1 MENSLYKR
9 NYSLDIVRII
19 AVLAVVMIH
28 SSASFVM
35 NNPLNTNEFIFGN
48 LFDSLSR
55 IGVPLFLMISGALF
69 LDKNKE
75 VTLKTILSKN
85 IKNLA
90 IIIITWSI
98 IYSVVF
104 EVLLAPSMGKTV
116 DVRSIID
123 GLINCT
129 YQNGSY
135 HMWYLYMIVGLYI
148 ITPFLKKFVCKDN
161 KEMVLFFIIISFC
174 LQFFTPVIN
183 AIDKLGLNLSFI
195 NIWIDKFY
203 LDFFGGYIT
212 YFLVGWYIVHI
223 GIKRKW
229 HRCII
234 YFLGAVSLISIVF
247 YVHFTGDYNNAY
259 ADIGAPVFLYS
270 VSVFLALNTINWNL
284 KEKTAKKIVELSKLT
299 FGVYIVHAMLITIY
313 SLIFPYNKYSALY
326 ILVCFVVVV
335 FCSLLISYS
344 ISKIP
349 VLKKIV
355 KA

>member
-55 IGVPLFLMISGALF
+55 IGVPLFLMSSGALF

-129 YQNGSY
+129 YQNA
-135 HMWYLYMIVGLYI
+135 L
-148 ITPFLKKFVCKDN
+148 
-161 KEMVLFFIIISFC
+161 
-174 LQFFTPVIN
+174 
-183 AIDKLGLNLSFI
+183 
-195 NIWIDKFY
+195 
-203 LDFFGGYIT
+203 
-212 YFLVGWYIVHI
+212 LV
-223 GIKRKW
+223 
-229 HRCII
+229 
-234 YFLGAVSLISIVF
+234 
-247 YVHFTGDYNNAY
+247 
-259 ADIGAPVFLYS
+259 
-270 VSVFLALNTINWNL
+270 
-284 KEKTAKKIVELSKLT
+284 EQ
-299 FGVYIVHAMLITIY
+299 
-313 SLIFPYNKYSALY
+313 
-326 ILVCFVVVV
+326 
-335 FCSLLISYS
+335 
-344 ISKIP
+344 
-349 VLKKIV
+349 
-355 KA
+355 